1 MNGTYALE
9 IVLSPSETSETLRI
23 PISAKSSKKP
33 TDTSIRPPVKGIL
46 RERKSTA
53 SISHL
58 TTPACTDLNKCPNE
72 VPTATEV
79 PLEVAS
85 VMKVA
90 LELNDYIPELAL
102 SSRTTDSGDSPTETS
117 ILKQPVAPSVMFDD
131 EVFFA
136 LAAADEE
143 ERMRDEEEFRAIIR
157 SFG

>member
-1 MNGTYALE
+1 MGCQMSKQLN
-9 IVLSPSETSETLRI
+9 RK
-23 PISAKSSKKP
+23 KSSKKSAETP
-33 TDTSIRPPVKGIL
+33 SRPPVKGIL
-46 RERKSTA
+46 RERKAAA

-58 TTPACTDLNKCPNE
+58 TSPACTDINKCPHE
-72 VPTATEV
+72 VQTVTEG
-79 PLEVAS
+79 PLEGVP
-85 VMKVA
+85 VIKVA

-117 ILKQPVAPSVMFDD
+117 ILKQAAAPSVMFDD

-143 ERMRDEEEFRAIIR
+143 ERMREEEEFRAIIR